1 MAKAKNTKTID
12 GVIYSED
19 MSSVIGVESKD
30 IKRAV
35 IADDVRVI
43 EINAFKDCAQ
53 LEEISIP
60 NSIHTVRTRAFQ
72 NCTSLFRVLLGDN
85 MSDWLNAS
93 WFKDLPSQYE
103 LICNEKS
110 ETFKIIKRSTRL
122 KAHVKSIALSDAK
135 SEKQKQ
141 VQNISI
147 DAVVAS
153 LLKNVPASGYKIMSS
168 RKTATSVLFKIGK
181 NCGVFKFGMDSAKW
195 LPKIPKIIE
204 ILSDQ
209 EKEGKAIY
217 KELKENKLTLADLSC
232 AAYIPIDADASGNFN
247 LFMSGRFKDALR
259 IRGNNTLSIFGARS
273 IGCDVAPSVQD
284 FESIVLN
291 KGLEKIEATAFYG
304 CENLKSITIP
314 EGVKTIDYSAFKGCT
329 SLTSL
334 TLPESL
340 EEICSNAFECCSSLS
355 SIHIPKTIKKIGDF
369 AFRYTKITNL
379 ETSFFVQDAS
389 KNGESVEFTIKNG
402 IAKKNRTLLYAVEP
416 IEELVIDK
424 DVEEIADYAFQKCQ
438 NLKRVKIGEGV
449 KKIGIGAF
457 KGCSFLQEVSIPDS
471 IEQIEGFVFENTA
484 ILSLGK
490 TYRVKSAQIRNG
502 GKVVDFSIK
511 DGFAMEDDTLAYV
524 TFNKRKLLLCEET
537 LVIPDFV
544 RRIDTIGDACKN
556 VVSIFVPTSVEEI
569 CSASFRECENLLS
582 IEYGGTKAQWKAIQ
596 KSGSWDLDLSAKSV
610 RCSDGEINI

>member
-1 MAKAKNTKTID
+1 MENEENVLTIEN
-12 GVIYSED
+12 GVVKKCKKD
-19 MSSVIGVESKD
+19 AVSVIIPVGVHT
-30 IKRAV
+30 IGV
-35 IADDVRVI
+35 Y
-43 EINAFKDCAQ
+43 AFGDCTQ

-60 NSIHTVRTRAFQ
+60 SGLHTVKMRAFV
-72 NCTSLFRVLLGDN
+72 NCTSLLKVYLGDN
-85 MSDWLNAS
+85 MTYLNAD
-93 WFKDLPSQYE
+93 WFKDLPKEYE
-103 LICNEKS
+103 LICNEES
-110 ETFKIIKRSTRL
+110 ETFKTIKRSIRL
-122 KAHVKSIALSDAK
+122 KAHVKSLALSDAK
-135 SEKQKQ
+135 SEKKKL
-141 VQNISI
+141 VQGASI
-147 DAVVAS
+147 DAVLSSS
-153 LLKNVPASGYKIMSS
+153 LKDVPDSGFQILSS
-168 RKTATSVLFKIGK
+168 RKTATSVLIKIGK
-181 NCGVFKFGMDSAKW
+181 NCGSFRFGADSTKW
-195 LPKIPKIIE
+195 LGKVPKIIE

-209 EKEGKAIY
+209 EKEGIEIY
-217 KELKENKLTLADLSC
+217 KELKENKLTLSDFSSSYYVAVN
-232 AAYIPIDADASGNFN
+232 ADACSN
-247 LFMSGRFKDALR
+247 LNVFMSGTFKSGFR
-259 IRGNNTLSIFGARS
+259 IKGSNTLSIFGARS
-273 IGCDVAPSVQD
+273 LGYELFESVGD
-284 FESIVLN
+284 FEQIVLGE
-291 KGLEKIEATAFYG
+291 GLERIEMSSLSG

-438 NLKRVKIGEGV
+438 NLKRIKIGESV

-524 TFNKRKLLLCEET
+524 AFNKRKLLLCEET

-544 RRIDTIGDACKN
+544 KRIDTIGDACKN
-556 VVSIFVPTSVEEI
+556 VVSIFVPASVEEI

-582 IEYGGTKAQWKAIQ
+582 IEYGGTKKQWKAIQ
-596 KSGSWDLDLSAKSV
+596 KAGSWDLDLSAKSV
-610 RCSDGEINI
+610 KCTDGEIKRLS